1 MKGRILY
8 IGPFQLP
15 DKNAAAQRVLGI
27 AKLLKLLEYEV
38 VFLDFNKDIQKF
50 NNVPHDIC
58 GFETYSQP
66 YPTGLK
72 QWLKHA
78 LSPMY
83 VQDVLKKHK
92 DWKGVIAYNYPA
104 VALRRLTSMCHRQN
118 IKVLADC
125 TEWYAPDFANL
136 HRVAVTIDSCLRMR
150 WAQKKVDGVI
160 AISSFLANYHQPYT
174 KVIILPPL
182 VDIKDKKWE
191 QSESI
196 QAYDRI
202 KLYYVG
208 SPGSNL
214 GKDRLDV
221 IIRVLGKNP
230 SSDKLVFNVVGITEV
245 QFLKVFPE
253 CQSIVNNLKK
263 QESLIFHG
271 RLTHQE
277 AINLL
282 KNADYSIFL
291 RYPSRMTMAGF
302 PTKFVESIT
311 CGVPVI
317 TNDTSDLKK
326 YMSDGKN
333 GRLVE
338 LNENSIAEMFSSLK
352 DRETIVEMDLFNYRR
367 YSAEFK
373 LFLDSIFVN

>member
-1 MKGRILY
+1 MKGRFLY
-8 IGPFQLP
+8 VGPFQLP

-27 AKLLKLLEYEV
+27 AKLLRLLEYEV
-38 VFLDFNKDIQKF
+38 VFLDVNKVVQEFDD
-50 NNVPHDIC
+50 VPHDIC

-66 YPTGLK
+66 YPVGLK
-72 QWLKHA
+72 QWVKHA
-78 LSPMY
+78 LSPMH
-83 VQDVLKKHK
+83 VQEVLQKHN

-104 VALRRLTSMCHRQN
+104 IALRRLISLCHKQN
-118 IKVLADC
+118 ILALADC
-125 TEWYAPDFANL
+125 TEWYAPDFSNL
-136 HRVAVTIDSCLRMR
+136 HRMAVTLDSCLRMR
-150 WAQKKVDGVI
+150 WVQKKVDGVI
-160 AISSFLANYHQPYT
+160 AISSFLAKYYQPYT
-174 KVIILPPL
+174 KVVTLPPL
-182 VDIKDKKWE
+182 VDIEDEKWKRTK
-191 QSESI
+191 STHVD
-196 QAYDRI
+196 DRI

-214 GKDRLDV
+214 GKDRLEV
-221 IIRVLGKNP
+221 IIRALGKYP

-271 RLTHQE
+271 RLPHQE
-277 AINLL
+277 SITLL

-291 RYPSRMTMAGF
+291 RYPNRMTMAGF

-333 GRLVE
+333 GILVE
-338 LNENSIAEMFSSLK
+338 LNDSNIDEIFATLSNRNI
-352 DRETIVEMDLFNYRR
+352 DVEFDLFDSKKYVN
-367 YSAEFK
+367 
-373 LFLDSIFVN
+373 LFNKFLKKVLP